1 MIMIAVSTL
10 FSAKV
15 GRYVNLVLLFLL
27 AAPHVQAQ
35 QADDYLSFNPAGI
48 EGNQIKIISQGK
60 TVKVLATGGYVEIQ
74 VNKALKLAEGI
85 TFRAY
90 FKNKSVEKIVDNPF
104 EAAIYLAPGNDFY
117 IDLLDIV
124 SNNLIKRYILQ
135 RPKLVPRIEFYDE
148 ENHHFYTSKE
158 DGKEGAFKL
167 SPDKKIRLE
176 ISQRIG
182 YEAMDV
188 EYALRN
194 LKTSRTQQGVA
205 KYSIKDLSFEPNTYY
220 ELRLNYVDQ
229 RESTAVIYIRVKP
242 YWYQTTTTYVSIL
255 VILAALGV
263 LLLTKTFKRRINV
276 SRKEQQK
283 LEQAAIRLQS
293 LLNPHFT
300 FNALSSI
307 QGLMNTNRIDEAN
320 QYLEEF
326 SSLLRQTLATS
337 QQVYITL
344 DKELEMMRLYI
355 KLEAFRFNFLWDIEI
370 ADELNLSEIE
380 IPTLLLQPL
389 IENAI
394 KHGIGNL
401 GEQGKLLIT
410 CKKVDQTDNF
420 VIMIKDNGTWVDKTH
435 NGYGLSLTAERI
447 QTINKMKKDQS
458 IVLNFNKV
466 EGTEAI
472 LTFKNWL

>member
-1 MIMIAVSTL
+1 MIMISVSIF

-15 GRYVNLVLLFLL
+15 GRYVNLILLLTV
-27 AAPHVQAQ
+27 ATINVQAQ
-35 QADDYLSFNPAGI
+35 QQNDTYLSFSPAGI
-48 EGNQIKIISQGK
+48 EGNQIKISHQGK
-60 TVKVLATGGYVEIQ
+60 TVKVLATGGYVDIQ
-74 VNKALKLAEGI
+74 VNKALRIIDGL

-90 FKNKSVEKIVDNPF
+90 FKNKSVEKTVDNPF
-104 EAAIYLAPGNDFY
+104 DAAIYLTPGNDFY
-117 IDLLDIV
+117 IDLLDIKLNKLV
-124 SNNLIKRYILQ
+124 RRYILQ
-135 RPKLVPRIEFYDE
+135 RPKLVPRIEFYDQ
-148 ENHHFYTSKE
+148 ENHHIYTTNQ

-167 SPDKKIRLE
+167 APGEKIRLE
-176 ISQRIG
+176 LIQRVA
-182 YEAMDV
+182 YEAMEV
-188 EYALRN
+188 EYSLRN

-205 KYSIKDLSFEPNTYY
+205 KYSIKDLSLEPNTYY
-220 ELRLNYVDQ
+220 ELRVNYVDQ

-242 YWYQTTTTYVSIL
+242 YWYQSTITYVSIL

-263 LLLTKTFKRRINV
+263 LLLTKTFKRKINI
-276 SRKEQQK
+276 SKKEQQK

-307 QGLMNTNRIDEAN
+307 QGLMNTDRIDEAN

-337 QQVYITL
+337 QQVFTTL

-355 KLEAFRFNFLWDIEI
+355 KLEAFRFNFSWDITKNI
-370 ADELNLSEIE
+370 TISDELNLSEIE

-401 GEQGKLLIT
+401 GDQGKLLIA
-410 CKKVDQTDNF
+410 CKKVDQKDTF
-420 VIMIKDNGTWVDKTH
+420 VIMIKDNGLWVGNKNHT
-435 NGYGLSLTAERI
+435 GYGLSLTAERI
-447 QTINKMKKDQS
+447 QTINKMKKEQS
-458 IVLNFNKV
+458 IILNFNKV
-466 EGTEAI
+466 
-472 LTFKNWL
+472 